1 MDRLREEVN
10 QVLCSSQNEEGEV
23 MERPSLIHPSLQQA
37 KEEKVH
43 PPLPLDQAL
52 LPHKERQEVHQAEAV
67 LLPSQEEEMSQ
78 EVHQM

>member
-1 MDRLREEVN
+1 VLQEQEVQEALPLHEEQEVP
-10 QVLCSSQNEEGEV
+10 QGVLCKEARHVE
-23 MERPSLIHPSLQQA
+23 QA